1 MAPAKKLS
9 TSKAPKK
16 ASSKSSSSHP
26 PWTDMIKECIAAN
39 PEDARHGVSRPQIK
53 KFVEEKYKVAIG
65 NAQITQLSKAI
76 ALGAEKNI
84 FFLPKGLSGRVKLP
98 PKAPKVVDDAK
109 ENKPASK
116 TSKTATTKTV
126 PKPATKPGSRTK
138 TVTGKSATT
147 KPVSGRKAPFSK
159 TSTAKAV
166 SSAKVVKKQ
175 VPTTKAT
182 RTAGRSSTTRADSAV
197 KKTYAGKKP
206 TPERKV
212 KSTTSKGNTKKAAT
226 GVSSTSKASRSKT
239 ASTKKAS
246 SKAASTSRT
255 TKSSKRT

>member
-16 ASSKSSSSHP
+16 ASSKATTSHP

-53 KFVEEKYKVAIG
+53 KFVEEKYKVVIG

-84 FFLPKGLSGRVKLP
+84 FYLPKGLSGRVKLP
-98 PKAPKVVDDAK
+98 PKTPKVVDDAK

-126 PKPATKPGSRTK
+126 AKPATKPGSRTK
-138 TVTGKSATT
+138 AVTSKSATT
-147 KPVSGRKAPFSK
+147 KPASGRKAPSSK

-166 SSAKVVKKQ
+166 SSTKTVKKQ
-175 VPTTKAT
+175 VPTAKAT
-182 RTAGRSSTTRADSAV
+182 KPAGRTSTTRADSAV

-206 TPERKV
+206 TERKV
-212 KSTTSKGNTKKAAT
+212 KSSTSKGVTKKAAT
-226 GVSSTSKASRSKT
+226 GASSTTKASRSKT
-239 ASTKKAS
+239 ASTKKAT
-246 SKAASTSRT
+246 SKATSTSRT
-255 TKSSKRT
+255 KSAKRT

>member
-1 MAPAKKLS
+1 MAPAKKVA

-16 ASSKSSSSHP
+16 ASSKSTTSSHP

-76 ALGAEKNI
+76 ALGAEKNV
-84 FFLPKGLSGRVKLP
+84 FYLPKGLSGRVKLP
-98 PKAPKVVDDAK
+98 PKTPKVVDDAK
-109 ENKPASK
+109 ENKPTSK
-116 TSKTATTKTV
+116 TSKAATTKTV
-126 PKPATKPGSRTK
+126 AKPATKPGSRTK
-138 TVTGKSATT
+138 AVTGKSAIA
-147 KPVSGRKAPFSK
+147 KPVSGRKAPSSK
-159 TSTAKAV
+159 TTAKAV
-166 SSAKVVKKQ
+166 PSTKAVKKQ
-175 VPTTKAT
+175 VPTAKSTKP
-182 RTAGRSSTTRADSAV
+182 AGRSSTTRSDSAV

-206 TPERKV
+206 TERKV
-212 KSTTSKGNTKKAAT
+212 KSSTSKGSTKKAAT
-226 GVSSTSKASRSKT
+226 GASSTSKASRSKA